1 MEEKTDAELV
11 GLALSGDKD
20 DFAALIQRH
29 EGRVR
34 PVAARL
40 AGDSDLAAE
49 LVQEATLQAYLSL
62 EHLKDPSKFKSW
74 LVGIVWNMHK
84 DLIADV
90 FKQK

>member
-20 DFAALIQRH
+20 AFTALIRRH
-29 EGRVR
+29 EGPVR
-34 PVAARL
+34 RIAARL

-62 EHLKDPSKFKSW
+62 EHLR
-74 LVGIVWNMHK
+74 
-84 DLIADV
+84 DLSSSRAGLSGSCGTCTRT
-90 FKQK
+90 